1 MATILRIKRS
11 GSTGSATNLKLGELA
26 YSYLTGTQSN
36 GGDRLYIGEGGVDS
50 NGDAVTISV
59 IGGQYF
65 TNMLDHVAGT
75 LTASSAIITDASS
88 KIDVLNVDNLTLNG
102 NAITSTN
109 TNGNITLTPNGSGE
123 VVASTLTVSDLTN
136 NRVLIAGTSGA
147 IEDDGNLTYDGTAL
161 SANSLKVTDLTNN
174 RVVIA
179 GTGGAIEDDGNFTF
193 DGTTLT
199 LGAAANITGAVNI
212 TGDLDVDNVNI
223 NGNSI
228 ITTNTNGDLNLSP
241 NGTGT
246 VVINT
251 DLDVDNININGNVI
265 ATSNSNGDLTLTPNG
280 TGTVV
285 VSTDLD
291 VDNVNVDGNTISITN
306 SNGSLTLTPNGTG
319 TAIVSGTTAIQVPAG
334 TTAQRPSAVTGQI
347 RFNSTLSAFEG
358 YHGSS
363 WNSLGGIIDVDQDT
377 KITAE
382 NSAGADSDALKFF
395 TGGTLRMTLDSD
407 KLSFDGINKLITSS
421 GSSFTIDPNPSG
433 DSGELIILGNLT
445 VEGTTTTIN
454 STVVSINDRAMVLAD
469 SATDSAGANNAGIII
484 NGPAIKPSIL
494 YKSATD
500 TFSLSKAFTQPASG
514 SVENLLA
521 NYTTDNVA
529 EGSSN
534 LYFTNERVDDRLN
547 NLLLA
552 GEAIDL
558 TYNDAANTL
567 QIDVELATKSNPGA
581 ASFDSD
587 QMTVTSGAVTI
598 TELDGGTY

>member
-123 VVASTLTVSDLTN
+123 VVASTLTVSDLTD
-136 NRVLIAGTSGA
+136 NRIVLAGTSGA
-147 IEDDGNLTYDGTAL
+147 LEDNANL
-161 SANSLKVTDLTNN
+161 
-174 RVVIA
+174 
-179 GTGGAIEDDGNFTF
+179 TF
-193 DGTTLT
+193 DGTTL
-199 LGAAANITGAVNI
+199 AATAAVDI

-500 TFSLSKAFTQPASG
+500 TFSLSKPFTQPASG

-529 EGSSN
+529 EGSTN

-558 TYNDAANTL
+558 TYNDGANTL

>member
-11 GSTGSATNLKLGELA
+11 GSTGSATSLKLGELA

-50 NGDAVTISV
+50 TGDANNIAV
-59 IGGQYF
+59 IGGEYF
-65 TNMLDHVAGT
+65 TNMLDHVNGT
-75 LTASSAIITDASS
+75 LTASSAIITDASN
-88 KIDVLNVDNLTLNG
+88 KIDVLNVDNLTLDG

-109 TNGNITLTPNGSGE
+109 TDGNITLTPNGNGE

-136 NRVLIAGTSGA
+136 QRIVVAGASGA
-147 IEDDGNLTYDGTAL
+147 LSDNGNLTFNGSVLTA
-161 SANSLKVTDLTNN
+161 T
-174 RVVIA
+174 
-179 GTGGAIEDDGNFTF
+179 
-193 DGTTLT
+193 
-199 LGAAANITGAVNI
+199 AAVDI

-223 NGNSI
+223 NGN
-228 ITTNTNGDLNLSP
+228 
-241 NGTGT
+241 
-246 VVINT
+246 
-251 DLDVDNININGNVI
+251 
-265 ATSNSNGDLTLTPNG
+265 
-280 TGTVV
+280 
-285 VSTDLD
+285 
-291 VDNVNVDGNTISITN
+291 TISATDT
-306 SNGSLTLTPNGTG
+306 NGSLTLTKNGTG
-319 TAIVSGTTAIQVPAG
+319 TVIVSGTTALQVPAG
-334 TTAQRPSAVTGQI
+334 TTAERPSAVTGQI
-347 RFNSTLSAFEG
+347 RFNSTISAFEG
-358 YHGSS
+358 YHGTS
-363 WNSLGGIIDVDQDT
+363 WNSLGGLIDVDQDT

-500 TFSLSKAFTQPASG
+500 TFSLSKPFTQPASG

-558 TYNDAANTL
+558 TYNDGANTL

>member
-11 GSTGSATNLKLGELA
+11 GSTGSATSLKLGELA

-50 NGDAVTISV
+50 NGDATTISV

-65 TNMLDHVAGT
+65 TNMLDHVTGT
-75 LTASSAIITDASS
+75 LTASSAILTDANN
-88 KIDVLNVDNLTLNG
+88 KIDVLNVDNLTFNG
-102 NAITSTN
+102 NAITSTD

-123 VVASTLTVSDLTN
+123 VVASTMTVSDLTQ
-136 NRVLIAGTSGA
+136 NRITLAGANGA
-147 IEDDGNLTYDGTAL
+147 LSDNANLTFNGSILAATA
-161 SANSLKVTDLTNN
+161 
-174 RVVIA
+174 
-179 GTGGAIEDDGNFTF
+179 
-193 DGTTLT
+193 
-199 LGAAANITGAVNI
+199 AVDI

-265 ATSNSNGDLTLTPNG
+265 ATSNSNGNLTLTPNG

-334 TTAQRPSAVTGQI
+334 TTAQRPTAATGQI

-421 GSSFTIDPNPSG
+421 GSSFTIDPNPTG
-433 DSGELIILGNLT
+433 DSGELIILGNLK

-494 YKSATD
+494 YKSSTD
-500 TFSLSKAFTQPASG
+500 TFSLSKAFTQPAAG
-514 SVENLLA
+514 TVENLLA

-558 TYNDAANTL
+558 TYNDGANSL

-598 TELDGGTY
+598 SELDGGTY

>member
-11 GSTGSATNLKLGELA
+11 GSTGSATSLKLGELA

-50 NGDAVTISV
+50 TGDANNIAV
-59 IGGQYF
+59 IGGEYF
-65 TNMLDHVAGT
+65 TNMLDHVNGT
-75 LTASSAIITDASS
+75 LTASSAIITDASN

-109 TNGNITLTPNGSGE
+109 TDGNITLTPNGNGE

-147 IEDDGNLTYDGTAL
+147 IEDDGN
-161 SANSLKVTDLTNN
+161 
-174 RVVIA
+174 
-179 GTGGAIEDDGNFTF
+179 FTF
-193 DGTTLT
+193 DGSTLT

-223 NGNSI
+223 
-228 ITTNTNGDLNLSP
+228 
-241 NGTGT
+241 
-246 VVINT
+246 
-251 DLDVDNININGNVI
+251 
-265 ATSNSNGDLTLTPNG
+265 
-280 TGTVV
+280 
-285 VSTDLD
+285 
-291 VDNVNVDGNTISITN
+291 DGNTISATDT
-306 SNGSLTLTPNGTG
+306 NGSLTLTKNGTG
-319 TAIVSGTTAIQVPAG
+319 TVIVSGTTALQVPAG
-334 TTAQRPSAVTGQI
+334 TTAERPSAVTGQI
-347 RFNSTLSAFEG
+347 RFNSTISAFEG

-363 WNSLGGIIDVDQDT
+363 WNSLGGLIDVDQDT

-382 NSAGADSDALKFF
+382 RSAGADSDALKFF

-421 GSSFTIDPNPSG
+421 GTSFTIDPNPAG

-454 STVVSINDRAMVLAD
+454 STVVSVNDRALVLAD
-469 SATDSAGANNAGIII
+469 SAADSAGANNAGIII
-484 NGPAIKPSIL
+484 NGPPIKPSIL
-494 YKSATD
+494 YKSSSD
-500 TFSLSKAFTQPASG
+500 TFTLSKKFTTPSA
-514 SVENLLA
+514 SVENLIA
-521 NYTTDNVA
+521 NYTTDNLS
-529 EGSSN
+529 EGSTN

-558 TYNDAANTL
+558 TYNDGANTL
-567 QIDVELATKSNPGA
+567 QIDVELATVTNPGA

-598 TELDGGTY
+598 SELDGGTY

>member
-11 GSTGSATNLKLGELA
+11 GSTGSATSLKLGELA

-50 NGDAVTISV
+50 SGDANNVAV
-59 IGGQYF
+59 IGGEYF
-65 TNMLDHVAGT
+65 TNMLDHVTGT
-75 LTASSAIITDASS
+75 LTASSAILTDANN
-88 KIDVLNVDNLTLNG
+88 KIDVLNVDNLTFNG
-102 NAITSTN
+102 NAITSTD

-147 IEDDGNLTYDGTAL
+147 IEDDGNLTYDGTDL

-199 LGAAANITGAVNI
+199 LGAAANITGAVNV

-223 NGNSI
+223 NGN
-228 ITTNTNGDLNLSP
+228 
-241 NGTGT
+241 
-246 VVINT
+246 VIS
-251 DLDVDNININGNVI
+251 
-265 ATSNSNGDLTLTPNG
+265 A
-280 TGTVV
+280 
-285 VSTDLD
+285 
-291 VDNVNVDGNTISITN
+291 TN
-306 SNGSLTLTPNGTG
+306 SNGSLTLTKNGTG
-319 TAIVSGTTAIQVPAG
+319 TVIVSGTTALQVPAG
-334 TTAQRPSAVTGQI
+334 TTGQRPSAVTGQI
-347 RFNSTLSAFEG
+347 RFNSTISAFEG
-358 YHGSS
+358 YHGTS
-363 WNSLGGIIDVDQDT
+363 WNSLGGLIDVDQDT

-382 NSAGADSDALKFF
+382 ASAGADSDALKFF

-407 KLSFDGINKLITSS
+407 KLSLDGVTKLITSA
-421 GSSFTIDPNPSG
+421 GSSFTIDPNPTG

-454 STVVSINDRAMVLAD
+454 STVVSVNDRAIVLAD
-469 SATDSAGANNAGIII
+469 SAADSAGATNAGIII
-484 NGPAIKPSIL
+484 HGPPIKPSIL
-494 YKSATD
+494 YKSSTD
-500 TFSLSKAFTQPASG
+500 TFSLSKAFTTPSAG
-514 SVENLLA
+514 SVENLLV

-558 TYNDAANTL
+558 TYNDGANSL

-598 TELDGGTY
+598 SELDGGTY